1 MQCLDE
7 WSSASQAVS
16 GQRCSVGALWQA
28 TGAQKLN
35 YSRVTREIELN
46 CLGGEP
52 SAAPIPLSWS
62 SPDALALVPANHPT
76 PKGSVMDFGSLG
88 GAATMPEYTPFDFE
102 SMADDLPSSSCAA
115 PHAVVDPPDFDP
127 FRRKEDLPFLQFTQ
141 MWFLS
146 FAIGVTGVLSFWL
159 RCECLHSCHTPPRPL
174 RASTS
179 HK

>member
-46 CLGGEP
+46 CHGGQP

-62 SPDALALVPANHPT
+62 SPDALALVPVNPPT
-76 PKGSVMDFGSLG
+76 LDFGSLAG
-88 GAATMPEYTPFDFE
+88 PETMPEYTPFDFE
-102 SMADDLPSSSCAA
+102 SMADDLPPFSFAA
-115 PHAVVDPPDFDP
+115 PPDDLDLPDFDP

-146 FAIGVTGVLSFWL
+146 FAIGFTGVLSFWL
-159 RCECLHSCHTPPRPL
+159 RCECLHGCHTPPRPL